1 MPPTAIVRMICAA
14 DFSSHHRR
22 PRRFT
27 DLSRDEVSDALQI
40 RMDAASALIV
50 IGHLIGSSETQ
61 GAGIV
66 DETPMPPRAATF
78 PMVDLH

>member
-1 MPPTAIVRMICAA
+1 
-14 DFSSHHRR
+14 
-22 PRRFT
+22 
-27 DLSRDEVSDALQI
+27 
-40 RMDAASALIV
+40 MDAASALIV

>member
-14 DFSSHHRR
+14 VRTIGAS
-22 PRRFT
+22 RRFT

-66 DETPMPPRAATF
+66 DETPMPPAATF